1 MKYQV
6 NAGKPDPLMV
16 QTAMRR
22 IGVMAQDCV
31 MVGDRLSA
39 GIATGI
45 AAGMDTALVLT
56 GETNLPMLAASAVRP
71 TWVLRRIDE
80 LLPE

>member
-1 MKYQV
+1 
-6 NAGKPDPLMV
+6 MV

-39 GIATGI
+39 DIATGI
-45 AAGMDTALVLT
+45 AAGMDTA
-56 GETNLPMLAASAVRP
+56 GADR
-71 TWVLRRIDE
+71 
-80 LLPE
+80 

>member
-6 NAGKPDPLMV
+6 NAGKPDPLMA

-31 MVGDRLSA
+31 MVGDRLSTD
-39 GIATGI
+39 IPMGI
-45 AAGMDTALVLT
+45 AAGTDTALMLT

-71 TWVLRRIDE
+71 TWVQRRIDKM
-80 LLPE
+80 LPE